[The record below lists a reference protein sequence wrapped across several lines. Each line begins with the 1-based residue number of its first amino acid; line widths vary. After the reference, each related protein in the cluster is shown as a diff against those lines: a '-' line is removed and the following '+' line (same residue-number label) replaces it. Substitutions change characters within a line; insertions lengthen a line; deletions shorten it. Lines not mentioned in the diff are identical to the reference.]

1 MRRSLQRLAMVVL
14 LLLAVSMLTFVA
26 MNVLG
31 DPLFNILGPIAGDT
45 ENPESI
51 AKIEAAEAQYY
62 LDKPLPERYV
72 RWLGDF
78 VTGDMGVRFASD
90 GQPPVSGLIKERL
103 PRSLVLMG
111 MAQVMALAIAIPWG
125 VASAAGSLG
134 GTPSGPRS
142 WRFLTSFSLKAA
154 VITAFAALLF
164 GPTVTVGAV
173 VWFVVLLTAHQ
184 RAATN
189 PVAKRFVDLVKRLAQ
204 NFSSA
209 LSFGFISMPNFALA
223 VFLYYVFALKLGL
236 FPLRY
241 DASDSF
247 LTRMWQLLLPALT
260 LALPGAAVY
269 QRLLRTDLIT
279 TLQEDFILMAR
290 AKGVSKRRVL
300 FRHALRPSM
309 FSVVTVFGINAGALV
324 GGALVVETFF
334 GIPGIGTAVVE
345 AILRED
351 FPVVLAIVMIVAAG
365 FVILNFLVDLL
376 YSVLDPRVRS

>member
-1 MRRSLQRLAMVVL
+1 MVLL

-51 AKIEAAEAQYY
+51 AKIEAAKAQYY

-78 VTGDMGVRFASD
+78 VTGDLGVRFASD

-134 GTPSGPRS
+134 GAPSGPRS
-142 WRFLTSFSLKAA
+142 WRFLTPFFLKAA
-154 VITAFAALLF
+154 VIAAFAALLF
-164 GPTVTVGAV
+164 GPRVTVGVV
-173 VWFVVLLTAHQ
+173 VWFVVLLSAHQ
-184 RAATN
+184 VAGTN
-189 PVAKRFVDLVKRLAQ
+189 SVAKRFVDLVKRLAQ

-241 DASDSF
+241 DASDGF
-247 LTRMWQLLLPALT
+247 LTRMWQLFLPALT

>member
-1 MRRSLQRLAMVVL
+1 MVVL

-26 MNVLG
+26 MNILG

-45 ENPESI
+45 ENPESV
-51 AKIEAAEAQYY
+51 AKIEAAKAQYY

-78 VTGDMGVRFASD
+78 VQGDMGVRFASD
-90 GQPPVSGLIKERL
+90 GQPPVTGLIKERL
-103 PRSLVLMG
+103 PRSLLLMG

-125 VASAAGSLG
+125 VFTAARANKPADKLS
-134 GTPSGPRS
+134 TVSS
-142 WRFLTSFSLKAA
+142 FFL
-154 VITAFAALLF
+154 V
-164 GPTVTVGAV
+164 
-173 VWFVVLLTAHQ
+173 
-184 RAATN
+184 
-189 PVAKRFVDLVKRLAQ
+189 
-204 NFSSA
+204 
-209 LSFGFISMPNFALA
+209 SMPNFALA
-223 VFLYYVFALKLGL
+223 VILYYVFALKLGW

-241 DASDSF
+241 DASDGF
-247 LTRMWQLLLPALT
+247 FTRMWQLFLPALT

-309 FSVVTVFGINAGALV
+309 FSVITVFGINAGALV

-351 FPVVLAIVMIVAAG
+351 FPVVLAIVMIIATG

>member
-1 MRRSLQRLAMVVL
+1 MRHIAQRLVMVVL

-45 ENPESI
+45 ENPESV

-62 LDKPLPERYV
+62 LDRPLPERYV

-90 GQPPVSGLIKERL
+90 GQPPVTGLIKERL
-103 PRSLVLMG
+103 PRSLLLMG
-111 MAQVMALAIAIPWG
+111 MAQVMALGIAIPWG
-125 VASAAGSLG
+125 VSTAAGSLG
-134 GTPSGPRS
+134 LVGGPRTPLAIALFVVKS
-142 WRFLTSFSLKAA
+142 AALSFLAWALFGTVALVVVALWFVLSFVMRLLSPDRGFAAAFVDRLTSF
-154 VITAFAALLF
+154 
-164 GPTVTVGAV
+164 
-173 VWFVVLLTAHQ
+173 
-184 RAATN
+184 
-189 PVAKRFVDLVKRLAQ
+189 KRGL
-204 NFSSA
+204 SSA
-209 LSFGFISMPNFALA
+209 TSFGFISMPNFALA
-223 VFLYYVFALKLGL
+223 VILYYVFALELDF

-241 DASDSF
+241 DASDGF
-247 LTRMWQLLLPALT
+247 FARMWQLFLPALT

-279 TLQEDFILMAR
+279 TLQEDFILMAK
-290 AKGVSKRRVL
+290 AKGVSRARVL

-309 FSVVTVFGINAGALV
+309 FSVITVFGINAGALV

-365 FVILNFLVDLL
+365 FVVLNFLVDLL

>member
-1 MRRSLQRLAMVVL
+1 MRHIVQRFGMVVL

-45 ENPESI
+45 ENPESV

-62 LDKPLPERYV
+62 LDRPLPERYV

-78 VTGDMGVRFASD
+78 VTGDLGVRFASD

-103 PRSLVLMG
+103 PRSLMLMG

-125 VASAAGSLG
+125 VFTASRANQPVDKVS
-134 GTPSGPRS
+134 TMSS
-142 WRFLTSFSLKAA
+142 FFL
-154 VITAFAALLF
+154 V
-164 GPTVTVGAV
+164 
-173 VWFVVLLTAHQ
+173 
-184 RAATN
+184 
-189 PVAKRFVDLVKRLAQ
+189 
-204 NFSSA
+204 
-209 LSFGFISMPNFALA
+209 SMPNFALA
-223 VFLYYVFALKLGL
+223 VLLYYLFALKLGW

-241 DASDSF
+241 NAQAGF
-247 LTRMWQLLLPALT
+247 FTRMWQLVLPALT

-290 AKGVSKRRVL
+290 AKGVSRRRVL

-309 FSVVTVFGINAGALV
+309 FSVITVFGINAGALV

-351 FPVVLAIVMIVAAG
+351 FPVVLAIVMIVATG
-365 FVILNFLVDLL
+365 FVVLNFLVDLL

>member
-1 MRRSLQRLAMVVL
+1 MVVL

-26 MNVLG
+26 MNILG
-31 DPLFNILGPIAGDT
+31 DPLFNILGPIAGAT
-45 ENPESI
+45 ENPESV
-51 AKIEAAEAQYY
+51 AKIEAAKAQYY

-78 VTGDMGVRFASD
+78 VQGDMGVRFASD
-90 GQPPVSGLIKERL
+90 GQPPVTGLIKERL
-103 PRSLVLMG
+103 PRSLLLMG

-125 VASAAGSLG
+125 VFTAARANKPADKLS
-134 GTPSGPRS
+134 TVSS
-142 WRFLTSFSLKAA
+142 FFL
-154 VITAFAALLF
+154 V
-164 GPTVTVGAV
+164 
-173 VWFVVLLTAHQ
+173 
-184 RAATN
+184 
-189 PVAKRFVDLVKRLAQ
+189 
-204 NFSSA
+204 
-209 LSFGFISMPNFALA
+209 SMPNFALA
-223 VFLYYVFALKLGL
+223 VILYYVFALKLGW

-241 DASDSF
+241 DASDGF
-247 LTRMWQLLLPALT
+247 FTRMWQLFLPALT

-309 FSVVTVFGINAGALV
+309 FSVITVFGINAGALV

-351 FPVVLAIVMIVAAG
+351 FPVVLAIVMIIATG